1 MYESQLRAI
10 LLMVAAVLSFTVLDT
25 IAKYL
30 TKTYPVPFVVWAR
43 YSAHCF
49 LMLIFFAPK
58 WRMKLFETK
67 RPKVQFL
74 RGLSLIGSTMFF
86 FSALSVMPIA
96 DAQSVALL
104 APILVTIA
112 AVKFLNEPLSKQTW
126 WVLILSFSGVLLVVK
141 PGTSVFTPATFL
153 ALASAG
159 CFACYQLTTR
169 IVAQVDN
176 NISTL
181 FMGALVG
188 TVLVSLTLPWYG
200 TWPKS
205 YFDVFLFFAMGFI
218 GAAGHLLMVHAF
230 ERAPASRLAPF
241 VYLQIVGAL
250 TFGWFVFGTFPDF
263 WALIG
268 MVIIVLTGI
277 ANALVKRP
285 IARLRP

>member
-1 MYESQLRAI
+1 MHESQLRAI
-10 LLMVAAVLSFTVLDT
+10 LLMVTAVLSFTVLDT
-25 IAKYL
+25 IAKHL

-104 APILVTIA
+104 AP
-112 AVKFLNEPLSKQTW
+112 
-126 WVLILSFSGVLLVVK
+126 
-141 PGTSVFTPATFL
+141 GTSVFTPATFL

-181 FMGALVG
+181 FMGAFVG

-200 TWPKS
+200 MWPKS
-205 YFDVFLFFAMGFI
+205 YFDVFLFFAMGLI

-268 MVIIVLTGI
+268 MMMIVLTGI

-285 IARLRP
+285 IDVKGA

>member
-1 MYESQLRAI
+1 MQESQLRAI
-10 LLMVAAVLSFTVLDT
+10 LLMVTAVLSFTVLDT

-30 TKTYPVPFVVWAR
+30 TKSYPVPFVVWVR

-49 LMLIFFAPK
+49 LMLVFFAPR
-58 WRMKLFETK
+58 WRWKLFETK

-104 APILVTIA
+104 APILVTFA
-112 AVKFLNEPLSKQTW
+112 AVKFLGEPLPKQTW
-126 WVLILSFSGVLLVVK
+126 WVLILSFTGVLLVVK

-159 CFACYQLTTR
+159 CFAGYQLTTR

-181 FMGALVG
+181 FMGAVVG
-188 TVLVSLTLPWYG
+188 TVLMSFTLPWYG
-200 TWPKS
+200 TMPKS
-205 YFDVFLFFAMGFI
+205 YFDIFLFFCMGFI

-250 TFGWFVFGTFPDF
+250 IFGWFVFGTFPDF

-268 MVIIVLTGI
+268 MMMIVLTGV

-285 IARLRP
+285 ANI

>member
-1 MYESQLRAI
+1 
-10 LLMVAAVLSFTVLDT
+10 
-25 IAKYL
+25 
-30 TKTYPVPFVVWAR
+30 
-43 YSAHCF
+43 
-49 LMLIFFAPK
+49 
-58 WRMKLFETK
+58 
-67 RPKVQFL
+67 VQFL

-104 APILVTIA
+104 APILVTFA
-112 AVKFLNEPLSKQTW
+112 AVKFLGEPLPKQTW

-181 FMGALVG
+181 FMGAFVG

-205 YFDVFLFFAMGFI
+205 YLDVCLFFAMGFI

-268 MVIIVLTGI
+268 MVMIVLTGI

-285 IARLRP
+285 IDVKVV

>member
-1 MYESQLRAI
+1 MQESQLRAI
-10 LLMVAAVLSFTVLDT
+10 LLMVTAVLSFTVLDT

-30 TKTYPVPFVVWAR
+30 TKSYPVPFVVWAR

-49 LMLIFFAPK
+49 LMLVFFAPR
-58 WRMKLFETK
+58 WRWKLFETK

-104 APILVTIA
+104 APILVTFA
-112 AVKFLNEPLSKQTW
+112 AVKFLGEPLPKQTW
-126 WVLILSFSGVLLVVK
+126 WVLILSFTGVLLVVK

-159 CFACYQLTTR
+159 CFAGYQLTTR

-181 FMGALVG
+181 FMGAVVG
-188 TVLVSLTLPWYG
+188 TVLMSFTLPWYG
-200 TWPKS
+200 TMPKS
-205 YFDVFLFFAMGFI
+205 YFDIFLFFCMGFI

-250 TFGWFVFGTFPDF
+250 IFGWFVFGTFPDF

-268 MVIIVLTGI
+268 MMMIVLTGV

-285 IARLRP
+285 ANI